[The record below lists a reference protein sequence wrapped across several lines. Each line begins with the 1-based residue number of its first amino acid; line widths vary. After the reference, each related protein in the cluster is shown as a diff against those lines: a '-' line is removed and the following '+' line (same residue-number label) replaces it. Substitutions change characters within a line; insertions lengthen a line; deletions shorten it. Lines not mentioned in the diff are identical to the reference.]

1 MTVTQQASKVNYAGN
16 GLQVEFFVP
25 FVFYDPKD
33 LEVLK
38 VASDGS
44 ELTQV
49 LGVDY
54 TVYSGEQN
62 GAVTMMSAPLDQERL
77 VIVRRL
83 PFEQPID
90 YRANDAFPAETHERG
105 LDRLTLLCQQLNE
118 TLSRSFTL
126 SRGSI
131 SNPTL
136 PPVSAGALI
145 GWNADGDGLENK
157 VLTLPEEAIVAGS
170 GLSLSNNQL
179 ALDLAQNS
187 GLEIDAGELLVK
199 VDGTTIR
206 RGGNGA
212 LELVAVSSPWVTGDV
227 KITTRT
233 TPEAGWLLMNGQT
246 IGSTNSGADHVGE
259 QFQSLFTHLW
269 TVMTDQWA
277 KVSDERGET
286 ALQDW
291 IDRKT
296 LRLSSAAGRA
306 LIGQGTA
313 PPLTS
318 RELGA
323 TGGEEAHLLTLQE
336 MPRHRHSLDGK
347 KGGSHSDGGSA
358 AFGAYSTAPNR
369 SRNTNFTGNDQP
381 HNNMPPF
388 LAINVMIKT

>member
-16 GLQVEFFVP
+16 GLQREFFVP

-38 VASDGS
+38 VTRDGS

-49 LGVDY
+49 LEIDY

-62 GAVTMMSAPLDQERL
+62 GAITMVSAPQDQERL
-77 VIVRRL
+77 VILRRL

-90 YRANDAFPAETHERG
+90 YRANDSFPAETHERG
-105 LDRLTLLCQQLNE
+105 LDRLTLLCQQLDE
-118 TLSRSFTL
+118 KLSRTFAL

-131 SNPTL
+131 SDPTL

-145 GWNADGDGLENK
+145 GWNTAGDGLENK
-157 VLTLPEEAIVAGS
+157 VITLPEEAIIAGS
-170 GLSLSNNQL
+170 GLTLANNELS
-179 ALDLAQNS
+179 LDLAQNS
-187 GLEIDAGELLVK
+187 GLEIDAGELRVK
-199 VDGTTIR
+199 VDETTIR
-206 RGGNGA
+206 RGIDGA
-212 LELVAVSSPWVTGDV
+212 LGLVEVESPWATGDV

-233 TPEAGWLLMNGQT
+233 APETGWLLMNGLT
-246 IGSTNSGADHVGE
+246 IGSANSGADHAGE
-259 QFQSLFTHLW
+259 QYQALFTHLW
-269 TVMTDQWA
+269 TVMTNQWA
-277 KVSDERGET
+277 QVSDNRGET

-291 IDRKT
+291 IDNKT

-336 MPRHRHSLDGK
+336 MPHHRHSFDGK
-347 KGGSHSDGGSA
+347 RGGSHPDGGSP

-388 LAINVMIKT
+388 LALNVMIKI